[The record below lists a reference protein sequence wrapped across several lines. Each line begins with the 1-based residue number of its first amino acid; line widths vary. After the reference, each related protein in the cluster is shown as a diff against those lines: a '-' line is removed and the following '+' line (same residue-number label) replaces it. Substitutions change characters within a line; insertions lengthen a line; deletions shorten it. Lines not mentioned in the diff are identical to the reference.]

1 VKVVSWSKV
10 RLHILMEVSM
20 LVESYRDAKIR
31 IIVTVCL
38 FLQLVSRAR
47 FSSTFDSHYGSVIS
61 SRSFACL
68 DNNCIHMCSRKIEME

>member
-1 VKVVSWSKV
+1 MKVASWSKV

-20 LVESYRDAKIR
+20 LVESYRD
-31 IIVTVCL
+31 CL

>member
-1 VKVVSWSKV
+1 MKVASWSKV

-20 LVESYRDAKIR
+20 LVESYRD
-31 IIVTVCL
+31 CL
-38 FLQLVSRAR
+38 FLQLVPRVR
-47 FSSTFDSHYGSVIS
+47 FSSTYDSHYGSVLS

>member
-1 VKVVSWSKV
+1 MKVASWSKV

-20 LVESYRDAKIR
+20 LVESYRD
-31 IIVTVCL
+31 CL

-47 FSSTFDSHYGSVIS
+47 FSSTFDSHFGSVIS